1 MIKRRTTEQLL
12 ADSIVEL
19 MEDTEL
25 EKITVQQIV
34 DNCNVTRQTFYRYF
48 YDKYQLV
55 NWIFQSE
62 VEEIIHQ
69 SSLSDPW
76 EDVLARMLKK
86 MKDKKSFYHNI
97 LHSDSQTYLQNLII
111 DYTRSAYEKEIE
123 KRGNLEK
130 VDKNMEFSLQFNS
143 FGAVGSIFNWISNGM
158 EESPSSL
165 AKRILSNM
173 PYQMKQFFD

>member
-1 MIKRRTTEQLL
+1 MIKRRSTEQLL
-12 ADSIVEL
+12 ADSIVDL
-19 MEDTEL
+19 MDSKDL

-69 SSLSDPW
+69 SLVDDPW
-76 EDVLARMLKK
+76 EEVLARMLKK

-97 LHSDSQTYLQNLII
+97 IHSDSQTYLQNLII
-111 DYTRSAYEKEIE
+111 DYTHRAYEKEIE
-123 KRGNLEK
+123 RRGNIEE

-143 FGAVGSIFNWISNGM
+143 YGAVGSIFNWIANGM

-173 PYQMKQFFD
+173 PNRMKQFFE